1 MGAAIAIVRA
11 AACGAMGADIA
22 AMVDALRTDRSGV
35 GPSDMLEQVPAVAA
49 GVGEVPLGIRHGTH
63 GVHGDTARED
73 ASAAEGVH
81 HDDRAE
87 QLLRRTLEQLLGDD
101 PSATIGVD
109 PSRAMVVVGTTLAGM
124 RHCGAAMRLEGADR
138 ATEALH

>member
-49 GVGEVPLGIRHGTH
+49 GVGEVPLGIRHGAQ
-63 GVHGDTARED
+63 GDMARGD
-73 ASAAEGVH
+73 ASALLHAQASAAPFYLRAGYSMEG
-81 HDDRAE
+81 
-87 QLLRRTLEQLLGDD
+87 D
-101 PSATIGVD
+101 PFEE
-109 PSRAMVVVGTTLAGM
+109 AGIP
-124 RHCGAAMRLEGADR
+124 HLAMRK
-138 ATEALH
+138 AL

>member
-35 GPSDMLEQVPAVAA
+35 GPSDLLEQVPAVAS
-49 GVGEVPLGIRHGTH
+49 GVGEVPLGNRHGS
-63 GVHGDTARED
+63 HGDMARGD
-73 ASAAEGVH
+73 ASAPEVVH

-101 PSATIGVD
+101 PSATIGCCVT
-109 PSRAMVVVGTTLAGM
+109 A
-124 RHCGAAMRLEGADR
+124 
-138 ATEALH
+138 